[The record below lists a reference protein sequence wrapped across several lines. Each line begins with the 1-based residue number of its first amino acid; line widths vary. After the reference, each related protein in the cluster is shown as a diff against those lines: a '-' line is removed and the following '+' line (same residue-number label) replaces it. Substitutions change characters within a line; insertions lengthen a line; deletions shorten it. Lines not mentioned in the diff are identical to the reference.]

1 MIHSR
6 IRLLILPMVLLTA
19 ATLTVALIINQAST
33 EQDREADSL
42 YRSFIRSSIIHEA
55 ALLRDQALDYAWWD
69 DAARNLL
76 QQQDLEWADANIGSN
91 LYDHFNIQTSLV
103 VTADNQIPIGFIN
116 GKLQRDLGRFSTAPA
131 LQHLRDLARDS
142 SLQDP
147 EGASGLVKIA
157 GQLYL
162 VGAFAFTPES
172 TVQTQRS
179 GIYLSVLLLMRVI
192 DADFIQQHSLSYN
205 LQLLSLDLS
214 VQAQGLLLS
223 SALDEPLATLSYQ
236 APRPGEQLLDRV
248 AGSLLGL
255 ILIFLLLFASAAWII
270 ARVTT
275 LNQRINLEKQALAE
289 EVSRH
294 QQALQQLRMSH
305 EVLKSTSEAVVVTD
319 SQGVIV
325 EVNQAYCQLTG
336 FSREQVL
343 GKNPNVHKSDRHND
357 DFYRQMW
364 SQLLQHG
371 QWRGEVWDRR
381 SNGEVYPKWLSISAI
396 KNDQQHTSHY
406 VGVFS
411 DITERKDQEERLQ
424 RLALYDAL
432 TNLPNRLLFKERVE
446 QRLLKA
452 RRDPTYKAALLFLDL
467 DHFKDV
473 NDSLGHLAGDRLLIE
488 AGTRIQECIRSSDAV
503 GRIVNDPIAARM
515 GGDEF
520 TIAIDIENNAAV
532 AIIIERLRMAFSE
545 AVVVE
550 NQPVFVSISIGIS
563 VFPDDGNSYEQLVN
577 NADKAMYRAKRSGRN
592 QFKFFS
598 AGMDNIANGRI
609 ELESGLRQ
617 AIREQHFI
625 LHYQP
630 KIDAHSGGVSSME
643 ALIRWQHP
651 DKGLIPPGDFIQV
664 AEDTGLIL
672 PIGEWI
678 IDTACHQVALWS
690 QQLSRPLKVAV
701 NLSARQF
708 MDPLLLEKI
717 IAALARSGLPPQQL
731 ELEVTESVMIEDMDA
746 AINVL
751 SKLQEIGISV
761 AVDDFGTGYSSL
773 NYLRKLPLDTLK
785 IDCSFTARIDQD
797 PKMAAIVRAII
808 HMGQS
813 LELEVVAE
821 GVETHE
827 QKELLQYYGCH
838 YLQGFLFSRPLEVSA
853 MLAYLQQPE
862 QSPPPTS
869 YSI

>member
-1 MIHSR
+1 MSYGR
-6 IRLLILPMVLLTA
+6 IQLLILPMVLLIA
-19 ATLTVALIINQAST
+19 AILTVALIINQAST

-42 YRSFIRSSIIHEA
+42 YRSFISSSLAHA
-55 ALLRDQALDYAWWD
+55 AASLRNQALDYAWWD
-69 DAARNLL
+69 DAAQNLL

-103 VTADNQIPIGFIN
+103 ITADNQIPIGFIN
-116 GKLQRDLGRFSTAPA
+116 GELQQELGRFSTSLA
-131 LQHLRDLARDS
+131 LQQLLDLARDS

-147 EGASGLVKIA
+147 KGASGLVKIA

-172 TVQTQRS
+172 TEQIRRS
-179 GIYLSVLLLMRVI
+179 GIYTSVLVFMRAI
-192 DADFIQQHSLSYN
+192 NADFIQQHALSYN

-214 VQAQGLLLS
+214 AQAPGLLLS

-236 APRPGEQLLDRV
+236 APRPGKQLLDRV
-248 AGSLLGL
+248 TGSLLAL
-255 ILIFLLLFASAAWII
+255 MLIFLLLFSLYAGII
-270 ARVTT
+270 TRATT
-275 LNQRINLEKQALAE
+275 LNRRIELEKKALAK
-289 EVSRH
+289 EVDQH
-294 QQALQQLRMSH
+294 QQAQKQLRRSH

-319 SQGVIV
+319 SLGVIV
-325 EVNQAYCQLTG
+325 EVNHAYCQLTG

-343 GKNPNVHKSDRHND
+343 GKNPSVHKSGRHDD

-381 SNGEVYPKWLSISAI
+381 NNGEIYPKWLSISAI
-396 KNDQQHTSHY
+396 KDDDQQTSHY

-411 DITERKDQEERLQ
+411 DITERKDQEKRLE

-446 QRLLKA
+446 QKLLKA
-452 RRDPTYKAALLFLDL
+452 QRDPTYKAALLFIDL

-473 NDSLGHLAGDRLLIE
+473 NDVLGHLAGDQLLIE
-488 AGTRIQECIRSSDAV
+488 VGKRIQECIRSSDAV
-503 GRIVNDPIAARM
+503 ARVIDDANTPIAARM

-520 TIAIDIENNAAV
+520 TVAIDDLENHDAV
-532 AIIIERLRMAFSE
+532 TVIIERLRVAFSE
-545 AVVVE
+545 AIIVA
-550 NQPVFVSISIGIS
+550 NKPVFVSISIGIS
-563 VFPDDGNSYEQLVN
+563 VFPDDGDSYEQLLN
-577 NADKAMYRAKRSGRN
+577 NADKAMYRSKRGGRN

-598 AGMDNIANGRI
+598 ALMDNTANGRI
-609 ELESGLRQ
+609 ELESDLRQ

-630 KIDAHSGGVSSME
+630 KIDIHSGEVSSME

-651 DKGLIPPGDFIQV
+651 DKGLLPPGDFIQV

-672 PIGEWI
+672 PIGDWV
-678 IDTACHQVALWS
+678 IDTACHQVMLWS

-717 IAALARSGLPPQQL
+717 IATLTRSGLPPQQL
-731 ELEVTESVMIEDMDA
+731 ELEITESVMIEDMDA
-746 AINVL
+746 AIHVL
-751 SKLQEIGISV
+751 CRLRETGISV

-785 IDCSFTARIDQD
+785 IDGSFTARIDQD
-797 PKMAAIVRAII
+797 PKMAAIVQAII
-808 HMGQS
+808 HMGQN
-813 LELEVVAE
+813 LGLTVVAE
-821 GVETHE
+821 GVETNE
-827 QKELLQYYGCH
+827 QQELLQDYGCRH
-838 YLQGFLFSRPLEVSA
+838 LQGFLFSRPLETCA
-853 MLAYLQQPE
+853 MLTYLRQPKHV
-862 QSPPPTS
+862 
-869 YSI
+869 